1 VGPPSTETRSTTCAL
16 EAAGRCQAAW
26 DRVGSR
32 PTLGAALVDHA
43 LRILDAVVRFEHPT
57 LDEPHPAD
65 PASLRAARRVLAASC
80 SLRRELRR
88 YRIAALD
95 ALDTKQDELP
105 F

>member
-1 VGPPSTETRSTTCAL
+1 VKLPSSVE
-16 EAAGRCQAAW
+16 
-26 DRVGSR
+26 
-32 PTLGAALVDHA
+32 LGDVRELAEIAFVDHA

-57 LDEPHPAD
+57 LNEPHPAD

-95 ALDTKQDELP
+95 ALDIEQDELP

>member
-1 VGPPSTETRSTTCAL
+1 VKLPSSVE
-16 EAAGRCQAAW
+16 
-26 DRVGSR
+26 
-32 PTLGAALVDHA
+32 LGDVRELAEIAFVDHA

-57 LDEPHPAD
+57 LNEPHPAD

-88 YRIAALD
+88 YRIAAIRPLH
-95 ALDTKQDELP
+95 TECDELP

>member
-1 VGPPSTETRSTTCAL
+1 MKLPSHVELRDVRELA
-16 EAAGRCQAAW
+16 EI
-26 DRVGSR
+26 
-32 PTLGAALVDHA
+32 ALVDHA
-43 LRILDAVVRFEHPT
+43 LRILDAVIRVEHPT

-65 PASLRAARRVLAASC
+65 PASLRAARRILAASC

-95 ALDTKQDELP
+95 ALDTEQDDLP